1 MFVIHLSKLEV
12 QLHTNLTLAAVSR
25 KVPLQQMG
33 EREDTKVVRY
43 HGAEEKPVKT
53 IEEFE
58 VWIPILNK
66 SSVGIDNKYT
76 SINISAAELRKY
88 IYSYKYDTS

>member
-1 MFVIHLSKLEV
+1 MFVIHLSQLEV
-12 QLHTNLTLAAVSR
+12 KLHTNLTLAAVSR

-33 EREDTKVVRY
+33 ERKDSEVVRY

-53 IEEFE
+53 VEEFE

-66 SSVGIDNKYT
+66 SSVGVDNENI
-76 SINISAAELRKY
+76 SININQQQSLRY
-88 IYSYKYDTS
+88 IIY

>member
-1 MFVIHLSKLEV
+1 
-12 QLHTNLTLAAVSR
+12 
-25 KVPLQQMG
+25 MG

-43 HGAEEKPVKT
+43 HGAEKKPVKT
-53 IEEFE
+53 IKKFE

-66 SSVGIDNKYT
+66 SSVGIDNKNK

-88 IYSYKYDTS
+88 IYSYKIVNILGCF